1 MNSLPVFDPILGQ
14 LLTNATFVQ
23 FSSDHLSWHT
33 KPVGG
38 DIYIRVSV
46 DKVNWTLPMG
56 IGDIYYKGVFAT
68 SAALISAYPTGEI
81 GWNAKVTSTG
91 TYWVWDADTNAWL
104 DSDRKGQVSSVG
116 TYTGDVTK
124 GQLGIGCFLSAFTS
138 TASTG
143 FVWSSNTL
151 TITHNLGTYF
161 PTVRIQDANKIN
173 CAYSFDPVD
182 VNSIVI
188 YFPVALIP
196 ITGTWTIQ
204 IFQGGN

>member
-151 TITHNLGTYF
+151 TITHNLNRNIKTILMEDNTGVFVYYTREKADNN
-161 PTVRIQDANKIN
+161 TIK
-173 CAYSFDPVD
+173 
-182 VNSIVI
+182 I
-188 YFPVALIP
+188 YFPINQIP
-196 ITGTWTIQ
+196 ISGVWKIM
-204 IFQGGN
+204 IS